1 MSSAQ
6 NQEAPRITGKGRQV
20 AVHILYRVAQEE
32 DWSHYVVWLALVIG
46 LKLYLNLPPRRHLK
60 NFEVEDHMGVQEDLS
75 SARNNRTG
83 VDELRFIVAPGN

>member
-1 MSSAQ
+1 
-6 NQEAPRITGKGRQV
+6 
-20 AVHILYRVAQEE
+20 
-32 DWSHYVVWLALVIG
+32 
-46 LKLYLNLPPRRHLK
+46 LPPRRHLK

>member
-6 NQEAPRITGKGRQV
+6 NQEAPRITGNGRQV

-60 NFEVEDHMGVQEDLS
+60 NFEVEDRMRVQELMS
-75 SARNNRTG
+75 LGS
-83 VDELRFIVAPGN
+83 